1 MRCRRRWDRRG
12 RAAEAARVRWETE
25 GWGQKG
31 TGGRRGVCVK
41 VLGQVGCPTGF
52 GELGDP
58 RLDLGDLFKE
68 GSRSALRNPSEKQH
82 AGCYSSL
89 LLMAIT

>member
-1 MRCRRRWDRRG
+1 MGRERRLG
-12 RAAEAARVRWETE
+12 V
-25 GWGQKG
+25 
-31 TGGRRGVCVK
+31 RGVRVK
-41 VLGQVGCPTGF
+41 ALGQVGCPTDF

-58 RLDLGDLFKE
+58 RLDLGDPFEE
-68 GSRSALRNPSEKQH
+68 GSRSALQNSSEKRH